1 VGHVQ
6 DRWWKDVGKDERG
19 KPLRSKTPEF
29 GKGLRYRVRYLDLNG
44 VERSKSFPDRQKGA
58 AEAFLHEIEN
68 DKNKGT
74 YLDPTAGRM
83 PFREFAERWLAAQTF
98 DESTRD
104 LVETRLRVHV
114 YPYVGDMELRA
125 IGPSTIQGWVRRLQ
139 QRGLA
144 ETYRRTIFV
153 NVSGIFNAAV
163 DDERLRR
170 NPCAARSVSRPRG
183 EYPKVVPWT
192 AERVRAV
199 RVALGERYR
208 LALALGA
215 GCGLRQGEAFGL
227 SVDDIDEGAQ
237 VIHVVRQLK
246 LMRGQFVFAPPK
258 HGRVRD
264 VPLPDT
270 VKAAL
275 RTHLTRYLPL
285 TMTFPWREPNGEP
298 ITVRVLTWTRER
310 GALNRNSFNHHV
322 WKPALRKAGVV
333 DPKRGDGFH
342 ALRHFYA
349 SVLLDGGESIKALSE
364 YLGHADPGFT
374 LRTYTHLMP
383 SSAERTRRAV
393 DAVLTSGHDEGPA
406 SPSEDRNTGPS
417 PSDGLLTS

>member
-1 VGHVQ
+1 MRA
-6 DRWWKDVGKDERG
+6 DRG
-19 KPLRSKTPEF
+19 
-29 GKGLRYRVRYLDLNG
+29 
-44 VERSKSFPDRQKGA
+44 
-58 AEAFLHEIEN
+58 
-68 DKNKGT
+68 
-74 YLDPTAGRM
+74 
-83 PFREFAERWLAAQTF
+83 
-98 DESTRD
+98 
-104 LVETRLRVHV
+104 
-114 YPYVGDMELRA
+114 
-125 IGPSTIQGWVRRLQ
+125 
-139 QRGLA
+139 
-144 ETYRRTIFV
+144 
-153 NVSGIFNAAV
+153 
-163 DDERLRR
+163 
-170 NPCAARSVSRPRG
+170 
-183 EYPKVVPWT
+183 
-192 AERVRAV
+192 
-199 RVALGERYR
+199 ALGERYR
-208 LALALGA
+208 LAPALGA

-227 SVDDIDEGAQ
+227 PVDDIDEGAQ
-237 VIHVVRQLK
+237 VVHVVLQLK
-246 LMRGQFVFAPPK
+246 RMRGQFVFAPPE
-258 HGRVRD
+258 HGAFAMSHV
-264 VPLPDT
+264 PDT

-275 RTHLTRYLPL
+275 RTHLTRYPPL

-406 SPSEDRNTGPS
+406 SQSEDRNTGPS
-417 PSDGLLTS
+417 QSDGLLTA